1 MICQIEG
8 IIENKMAEALLI
20 TRDDLVR
27 FTSVN
32 GNVDTD
38 KFIQYIKIAQDIHI
52 QNYLGTELLNKIKS
66 DIIAGTLSGDYL
78 SLVETYVKPMLIH
91 WAMVEYL
98 PFAAYTIANK
108 GVYKHSSENAENVA
122 KDEVDFLLEKERKI
136 AQHYTQ
142 RFIDYMSFNQ
152 QLFPEYNDNSN
163 GDMYPDTN
171 NNFIGWVL

>member
-1 MICQIEG
+1 
-8 IIENKMAEALLI
+8 MAEALLI

-66 DIIAGTLSGDYL
+66 DIIASTLTGDYQ